1 MARCGLCLQDRVL
14 RRSHLMPKSLYR
26 VLRSARPGA
35 GKDLVLSSMEEG
47 SSVYTDNQ
55 VVTPFLCD
63 ACEGIL
69 SSRGEQTVCRECY
82 RGHGKFTLRDKV
94 RKATDSFAVGD
105 VRWINPIRDSTN
117 LNSDAY
123 LHFGASVI
131 WRASAG
137 KWPESIGRAR
147 GALGR
152 KYQEELRR
160 YLLGETGFPSKIYL
174 GVFVDGD
181 EDIMPIMAFPT
192 HTRYSG
198 HYGHDFYIPGVKFR
212 FTVGSV
218 TGGIGREFKQA
229 GTPILF
235 ADYSFRKSG
244 DFQLL
249 AANTRTGVT
258 PRGRLA
264 KDVASRVAT
273 DRAREA

>member
-1 MARCGLCLQDRVL
+1 MSRCGLCLQDRVL
-14 RRSHLMPKSLYR
+14 RRSHLMPKSLYKA
-26 VLRSARPGA
+26 LRNAHPGS
-35 GKDLVLSSMEEG
+35 GKDLVLSSLEEG

-69 SSRGEQTVCRECY
+69 SNRGEQIVCRECH
-82 RGHGKFTLRDKV
+82 RGHEKFMLRDEV
-94 RKATDSFAVGD
+94 RKATATAVVDD
-105 VRWINPIRDSTN
+105 VRWINPIRESTD

-123 LHFGASVI
+123 LYFGASII

-137 KWPESIGRAR
+137 KWPDSIGRTR
-147 GALGR
+147 GALGE

-160 YLLGETGFPSKIYL
+160 YLLDETGFPSNIHL

-181 EDIMPIMAFPT
+181 EDIIPLMAFPT

-198 HYGHDFYIPGVKFR
+198 HHGHVFYIPGVKFS
-212 FTVGSV
+212 FIVGSV
-218 TGGIGREFKQA
+218 TGGIGRAFKQA

-235 ADYSFRKSG
+235 AEYSFRKSR
-244 DFQLL
+244 DFQMLVS
-249 AANTRTGVT
+249 NTRTGVT

-264 KDVASRVAT
+264 KDV
-273 DRAREA
+273 EA